1 MATIEER
8 EFSGLQYKCK
18 ECGTPL
24 GFDGLCWK
32 CRRRDL
38 TPEGEKY
45 FFPFSHKFILYTDR
59 TSKTPSEKLIKKWL
73 DEVRNE

>member
-32 CRRRDL
+32 CRNIIRN
-38 TPEGEKY
+38 
-45 FFPFSHKFILYTDR
+45 
-59 TSKTPSEKLIKKWL
+59 SKIIKS
-73 DEVRNE
+73 